1 MKFVT
6 VMDMW
11 LLIINIALLGFIGY
25 YGRRLI
31 KMISRVVSRIDY
43 DQVEKERKAII
54 DMIKEERDVLFH
66 SSSMAGDNTE
76 SLSIEILDGIIEKI
90 EDRNIKRLNKQGEA
104 N

>member
-1 MKFVT
+1 
-6 VMDMW
+6 MDMW